1 MDGIAMLNKL
11 CFGLLFLIFLSGGD
25 LLAACTSTIALDTD
39 VSDSWDTDCDSE
51 HRSNRYAKYFTFT
64 LETSREVSI
73 DLESSV
79 DTYLFLLEGADQTGT
94 VLEEDDDSG
103 KGANSKIVTFLQA
116 GTYTVEATTF
126 EIETTGDFDVSVNT
140 EVAPPSACGNLIGA
154 NSSESGQWSAICT
167 STNRNGSYAKYY
179 TFTLLGSSKVTIDL
193 ESEVDTYLYLIE
205 GPEATGSVISED
217 DDSGNLS
224 NSRIVAEL
232 SAGTY
237 TIEATTFSAA
247 ETGSFVVSV
256 ESISACVDCPFEI
269 NAGLNDA
276 WYNPAT
282 NGQGFLVTVF
292 PDIEQMYVAWF
303 TFDTE
308 RPPDSVTAELGDPGH
323 RWLTAQG
330 PYDGDSATL
339 RIFVTEGGVFDAA
352 EPPATTDP
360 AGDGTLVIEFVD
372 CTEAL
377 ATYEITSLDIS
388 GVIPL
393 ERIVSDNVPYCEVL
407 SNPLN

>member
-1 MDGIAMLNKL
+1 MDGIAMLKKL
-11 CFGLLFLIFLSGGD
+11 CFGLLFLILLSGGD

-39 VSDSWDTDCDSE
+39 VTASWETSCDSE

-94 VLEEDDDSG
+94 VLEEDDDGG
-103 KGANSKIVTFLQA
+103 KGANSKIVRSLQA

-126 EIETTGDFDVSVNT
+126 EIETTGVFDVSVNT

-154 NSSESGQWSAICT
+154 NSSESGEWSAICT

-179 TFTLLGSSKVTIDL
+179 KFTLLGSSKVTIDL
-193 ESEVDTYLYLIE
+193 ESEVDTYLFLIE
-205 GPEATGSVISED
+205 GPGATGSVISED

-269 NAGLNDA
+269 NSGLNDA
-276 WYNPAT
+276 WYNSET
-282 NGQGFLVTVF
+282 NGQGMTIIVF
-292 PDIEQMYVAWF
+292 PVLKKVWVAWF
-303 TFDTE
+303 TFDVE
-308 RPPDSVTAELGDPGH
+308 RPPEEVTAMLGDPGH
-323 RWLTAQG
+323 RWLTAEG
-330 PYDGDSATL
+330 PYDGDTATL
-339 RIFVTEGGVFDAA
+339 TIYVTEGGVFDS
-352 EPPATTDP
+352 PVPATSTDQD
-360 AGDGTLVIEFVD
+360 GDGTLVLEFSD
-372 CTEAL
+372 CTQAL
-377 ATYEITSLDIS
+377 ATYEITSLEIS
-388 GVIPL
+388 GEIPL
-393 ERIVSDNVPYCEVL
+393 ERIVTDNVSYCEVL
-407 SNPLN
+407 SNP